1 MYMYVLICKKKI
13 NKLKKTAT
21 QYVTCNSNLYF
32 PAERLNISY
41 SILDEA
47 LITATLCYTKVTACQ
62 GTIITKPSL
71 TKL

>member
-1 MYMYVLICKKKI
+1 MQEK
-13 NKLKKTAT
+13 NKLKKNAT
-21 QYVTCNSNLYF
+21 QCVTCNSNLYF

-62 GTIITKPSL
+62 GTIITKLSL
-71 TKL
+71 AKL